1 MVKVEYVDILRPQLA
16 DAFDPGAFSARTPAI
31 ADAYQ
36 WGKALHAGQTR
47 LSGEPYFET
56 HCAWVASH
64 IDKLVQQEAWTI
76 AALLHD
82 AVEDSGES
90 LDRIRERFPGQL
102 GEEVAH
108 IVDGVTKLSR
118 PLDGRSRELETLRKI
133 AMFRDPGVFLVKLA
147 DKSHN
152 LMTLEHMNP
161 EKRFQKA
168 KEAISAY
175 GKLAGILNCYSWR
188 RWLEDM
194 AFPYVDPEAY
204 QATKRKLDNDP
215 RMDPTFI
222 NPMMDNLAGIMERA
236 GISGR
241 VQVVVDGYW
250 QSWFKL
256 RQRARARL
264 TSMNNF
270 VDVND
275 VISFRMI
282 VEENNPDLCYTLLGR
297 VDRFLGPYL
306 DDSRFDDFIADPK
319 NDYRALQVTAY
330 LPDYGAIEVAIATED
345 MEGENTWGIVYCIQQ
360 GKDISRYR
368 PVEILTP
375 TGGARFLPEGSTVL
389 DAVVSIQQELLLD
402 KISAVEVNGRL
413 AKLSEKIHP
422 GDVVEVITSTKRLKP
437 TREWLNF
444 ANPSTTRRLRAV
456 LATEALKQSEEQG
469 HEAARPVLM
478 ARGIL
483 ELKDVLAL
491 EKDKFDILLGQL
503 ACASLTDLYVA
514 IGGGA
519 VPLEQLARALDD
531 AGITGKDLN
540 WTTIQIVGCPE
551 THRPGVLAQLAG
563 MISRAGGNIL
573 RSVNDTLPDGGFM
586 VRLVVRS
593 LDEEAL
599 ENLRESFDKLDIEFD
614 VIEIV

>member
-1 MVKVEYVDILRPQLA
+1 MVKVEYVQVLRPQLA
-16 DAFDPGAFSARTPAI
+16 GKFAPGEFSARTPAI
-31 ADAYQ
+31 ADAYA
-36 WGKALHAGQTR
+36 WGKELHAGQVR

-56 HCAWVASH
+56 HCAWVAAF
-64 IDKLVQQEAWTI
+64 IDNLVQNEAWTI

-118 PLDGRSRELETLRKI
+118 PRDGRSRELETLRKI

-152 LMTLEHMNP
+152 LMTLEHMRP
-161 EKRFQKA
+161 DKRFQKA

-194 AFPYVDPEAY
+194 AFPYMDPEAY
-204 QATKRKLDNDP
+204 TSVKAKLDSDP
-215 RMDPTFI
+215 RMDPDFI
-222 NPMMDNLAGIMERA
+222 NPMLDHLAEIMDRA

-256 RQRARARL
+256 RQRARSRL
-264 TSMNNF
+264 TSMNTF
-270 VDVND
+270 ADVND

-282 VEENNPDLCYTLLGR
+282 VEENNPDLCYTLLGG
-297 VDRFLGPYL
+297 VDRFLGSYL

-330 LPDYGAIEVAIATED
+330 LPDYGAVEVAIATED

-360 GKDISRYR
+360 GKDIGHYR

-375 TGGARFLPEGSTVL
+375 TGGARFLSEGSTVL

-402 KISAVEVNGRL
+402 KISSVEVNGRL
-413 AKLSEKIHP
+413 AKLSEKVHP
-422 GDVVEVITSTKRLKP
+422 GDVVEVITSTQRLKP
-437 TREWLNF
+437 TREWLNY
-444 ANPSTTRRLRAV
+444 ANPSTARRLRAV
-456 LATEALKQSEEQG
+456 LATEALKRSEEQG
-469 HEAARPVLM
+469 EAAARPVLM

-483 ELKDVLAL
+483 DLKDVLAL
-491 EKDKFDILLGQL
+491 EKDRFDILLGQL

-514 IGGGA
+514 VGGGA
-519 VPLEQLARALDD
+519 VPLDQLGRGLDE
-531 AGITGKDLN
+531 AGISGESLD
-540 WTTIQIVGCPE
+540 WTTIRIVGCPE

-563 MISRAGGNIL
+563 MVSQVGGNIL

-586 VRLVVRS
+586 VRLVVRN
-593 LDEEAL
+593 LDKEAL
-599 ENLRESFDKLDIEFD
+599 ERLSESFEQMDVEFE

>member
-1 MVKVEYVDILRPQLA
+1 MVKVEYVNIIRPKLA
-16 DAFDPGAFSARTPAI
+16 DEFDPGAFSARTPAI
-31 ADAYQ
+31 AEAYA
-36 WGKALHAGQTR
+36 WGKELHAGQTR

-56 HCAWVASH
+56 HCGWVAAF
-64 IDKLVQQEAWTI
+64 IDKLVQKEAWTI

-90 LDRIRERFPGQL
+90 LDRIRKRFPGQL
-102 GEEVAH
+102 GEEAAH

-118 PLDGRSRELETLRKI
+118 PRDGRSRELETLRKI

-161 EKRFQKA
+161 EKQFQKA

-204 QATKRKLDNDP
+204 QSVKEKLDNDP
-215 RMDPTFI
+215 RMDPAFV
-222 NPMMDNLAGIMERA
+222 NPMMDNLAEIMDRA

-241 VQVVVDGYW
+241 VQLVVDGYW

-256 RQRARARL
+256 RQRARTRL
-264 TSMNNF
+264 TSMNSF
-270 VDVND
+270 ADVND
-275 VISFRMI
+275 VISFRMV
-282 VEENNPDLCYTLLGR
+282 VEENNPDLCYTLLGG
-297 VDRFLGPYL
+297 VNRFLGPYL
-306 DDSRFDDFIADPK
+306 DDDRFDDFIAAPK

-345 MEGENTWGIVYCIQQ
+345 MEGENTWGIVYCIQH
-360 GKDISRYR
+360 GKDISHYR

-413 AKLSEKIHP
+413 AKLSEKVNP
-422 GDVVEVITSTKRLKP
+422 GDVVEVITSAKRLKP
-437 TREWLNF
+437 SREWLNF

-469 HEAARPVLM
+469 QAAAEPVLK

-483 ELKDVLAL
+483 NLKDVIAL
-491 EKDKFDILLGQL
+491 EKDRFDILLGQL

-514 IGGGA
+514 VGGGA
-519 VPLEQLARALDD
+519 VPPEHLGKALDE
-531 AGITGKDLN
+531 AGIIGEELN
-540 WTTIQIVGCPE
+540 WTTIRIVGCAE
-551 THRPGVLAQLAG
+551 THRPGVLAKLAG
-563 MISRAGGNIL
+563 MIYQAGGNIL
-573 RSVNDTLPDGGFM
+573 RAVNDTLPDGGFM
-586 VRLVVRS
+586 IRLVVRS
-593 LDEEAL
+593 LSPEASESLRASLEE
-599 ENLRESFDKLDIEFD
+599 LDIDFE